1 MIIAIASQCG
11 AQASVASHLAQLRAR
26 CGCKV
31 KLLDAGSTS
40 AASGRT
46 LPDQLESL
54 RNRYHDIVIDTGGED
69 TLESRAALIAARLVV
84 VPVTPGQPGQPG
96 QQQLT
101 SRLDT
106 ARMFNPGL
114 RVLYAAIGDAA
125 DPTPAEMD
133 ALYREIFPH

>member
-1 MIIAIASQCG
+1 MIIAIANHSG
-11 AQASVASHLAQLRAR
+11 GQAGTSVASQLAQRRAR

-31 KLLDAGSTS
+31 KLLDAG
-40 AASGRT
+40 AAGAAHGRS

-54 RNRYHDIVIDTGGED
+54 RHRYHDIVIDTGGAD
-69 TLESRAALIAARLVV
+69 TFESRAALIAARLVV
-84 VPVTPGQPGQPG
+84 VPVMPG

-125 DPTPAEMD
+125 DPTPAEID